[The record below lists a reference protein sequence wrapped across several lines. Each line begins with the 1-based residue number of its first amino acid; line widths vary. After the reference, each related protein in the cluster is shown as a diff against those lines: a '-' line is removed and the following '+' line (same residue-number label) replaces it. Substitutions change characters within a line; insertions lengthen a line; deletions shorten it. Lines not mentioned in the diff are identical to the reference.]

1 MIMNKN
7 IPVSSNRPIL
17 KSSNLLKLFSGKKV
31 LVTGHTGFKGTW
43 LCLWLEMLG
52 AKVIGY
58 SIDIPTKPSLFELTN
73 PKCIDIR
80 GDIRDFKNLNSVV
93 KKYKPEIIFH
103 LAAQPLVRTS
113 YKETLDTYQSNVMG
127 TANILETL
135 KYNKCVKAVVAI
147 TTDKVY
153 LNNETGK
160 TFKESDPLG
169 GYDPYSASKAACEI
183 VISSYRDSFF
193 NVKDYGKKHNVLIAS
208 ARAGNVIGGGDF
220 AKDRLIPD
228 FIRAIL
234 SKKDLK
240 IRNPQAI
247 RPWQHVLEPLSGYL
261 MLGANLLKGKKEFAQ
276 GWNFGPEKKDTKT
289 VEEIVKIMCQNF
301 DNKIKY
307 NIDKAEQ
314 PHEAH
319 YLKLDI
325 TKAKKY
331 LKWKPRW
338 TAKTALDKICDWT
351 KAYQQ
356 KKDMRKVC
364 IEQIQDFCKT
374 KKTQ

>member
-1 MIMNKN
+1 MINK
-7 IPVSSNRPIL
+7 
-17 KSSNLLKLFSGKKV
+17 KSIHPYIHTSIHQRIFFNKKI

-58 SIDIPTKPSLFELTN
+58 SVDIPTKPSLFEMVK

-80 GDIRDFKNLNSVV
+80 GDIRDVKKLNLVI

-103 LAAQPLVRTS
+103 LAAQPLVRLS
-113 YKETLDTYQSNVMG
+113 YQKTLETYQTNVIG
-127 TANILETL
+127 TANVLEAVRL
-135 KYNKCVKAVVAI
+135 NKFVKAVVAI

-160 TFKESDPLG
+160 AFKENDPLG

-183 VISSYRDSFF
+183 IISSYRNSFF
-193 NVKDYGKKHNVLIAS
+193 NIKDYGKTQNTLIS
-208 ARAGNVIGGGDF
+208 SVRAGNVIGGGDF

-234 SKKDLK
+234 AKRNLK
-240 IRNPQAI
+240 VRNPKAI

-276 GWNFGPEKKDTKT
+276 SWNFGPEKKDIKT
-289 VEEIVKIMCQNF
+289 VEEIVKIMCLNF

-307 NIDKAEQ
+307 GVDKTQQ

-325 TKAKKY
+325 TKAKKE
-331 LKWKPRW
+331 LNWKPKW
-338 TAKTALDKICDWT
+338 NVQIALSKICDWV

-356 KKDMRKVC
+356 KQNIREICEK
-364 IEQIQDFCKT
+364 QIQDFCKT
-374 KKTQ
+374 KI

>member
-1 MIMNKN
+1 MIINKN
-7 IPVSSNRPIL
+7 SPISSNPPIL
-17 KSSNLLKLFSGKKV
+17 QSSNLLKLFSSKKV
-31 LVTGHTGFKGTW
+31 LVTGHTGFKCSW
-43 LCLWLEMLG
+43 LTLWLEMLG

-58 SIDIPTKPSLFELTN
+58 SIDIPTKPSLFELVK

-80 GDIRDFKNLNSVV
+80 GDIRDFKKLNETV

-103 LAAQPLVRTS
+103 LAAQPLVRLS
-113 YKETLDTYQSNVMG
+113 YKETLDTYQSNVIG

-160 TFKESDPLG
+160 AFKESDPLG

-240 IRNPQAI
+240 IRNPKAI
-247 RPWQHVLEPLSGYL
+247 RPWQHVLEPLFGYL
-261 MLGANLLKGKKEFAQ
+261 LLGANLLKGKKEFAQ
-276 GWNFGPEKKDTKT
+276 GWNFGPDKKDIKT
-289 VEEIVKIMCQNF
+289 VEEIVKIMCDNF
-301 DNKIKY
+301 EGKIKY
-307 NIDKAEQ
+307 SIDKAKQ

-325 TKAKKY
+325 SKANKS
-331 LKWKPRW
+331 LNWKPRW
-338 TAKTALDKICDWT
+338 TVKIALNKICDWV
-351 KAYQQ
+351 KVYQQ
-356 KKDMRKVC
+356 KQNIREIC
-364 IEQIQDFCKT
+364 IEQIKEFIKG
-374 KKTQ
+374 

>member
-1 MIMNKN
+1 MKTNLPIIHTFIHPRIFFNKK
-7 IPVSSNRPIL
+7 I
-17 KSSNLLKLFSGKKV
+17 

-58 SIDIPTKPSLFELTN
+58 SIDVPTKPSLFELVK

-80 GDIRDFKNLNSVV
+80 GDVADFKKLNSVV

-103 LAAQPLVRTS
+103 LAAQPLVRLS
-113 YKETLDTYQSNVMG
+113 YEKTLDTYKSNVIG
-127 TANILETL
+127 TANVLETL
-135 KYNKCVKAVVAI
+135 KFNKCVKAVVTI

-153 LNNETGK
+153 LNNETGRA
-160 TFKESDPLG
+160 FKENDPLG

-183 VISSYRDSFF
+183 VISSYRNSFF
-193 NVKDYGKKHNVLIAS
+193 NVEDYGKSHNVLIAS

-240 IRNPQAI
+240 IRNPKAI

-276 GWNFGPEKKDTKT
+276 GWNFGPEKKDIKN
-289 VEEIVKIMCQNF
+289 VEEIVKIMCSNF
-301 DNKIKY
+301 DGKIKY
-307 NIDKAEQ
+307 NVDKTKQ

-325 TKAKKY
+325 TKAKKQ

-338 TAKTALDKICDWT
+338 NVQMALNKICDWV
-351 KAYQQ
+351 KVYQQ
-356 KKDMRKVC
+356 KQNIREICEK
-364 IEQIQDFCKT
+364 QIKEFMK
-374 KKTQ
+374 

>member
-1 MIMNKN
+1 MFNNIYKN
-7 IPVSSNRPIL
+7 
-17 KSSNLLKLFSGKKV
+17 KKV

-52 AKVIGY
+52 AKLIGY
-58 SIDIPTKPSLFELTN
+58 SIDIPTKPSLFEMVK
-73 PKCIDIR
+73 PKCVDIR
-80 GDIRDFKNLNSVV
+80 ADISDFKKLNSVI

-103 LAAQPLVRTS
+103 LAAQPLVRLS
-113 YKETLDTYQSNVMG
+113 YKKTLETYQTNVIG
-127 TANILETL
+127 TANILEVL
-135 KYNKCVKAVVAI
+135 KLNKFVKAVVAI

-153 LNNETGK
+153 LNNETGQA
-160 TFKESDPLG
+160 FKETDALG

-193 NVKDYGKKHNVLIAS
+193 NIRNYGKKHNTLIAS

-220 AKDRLIPD
+220 ANDRLIPD

-234 SKKDLK
+234 ANKDLK
-240 IRNPQAI
+240 IRNPNAI
-247 RPWQHVLEPLSGYL
+247 RPWQHVLEPLCGYL
-261 MLGANLLKGKKEFAQ
+261 MLGAKLLKGKKEFAQ
-276 GWNFGPEKKDTKT
+276 AWNFGPEKKDIKS
-289 VEEIVKIMCQNF
+289 VEEIIKIMNLNF
-301 DNKIKY
+301 DGKIKY
-307 NIDKAEQ
+307 SIDKTKQ

-325 TKAKKY
+325 TKAKKQ
-331 LKWKPRW
+331 LNWKPRW
-338 TAKTALDKICDWT
+338 NVQTTLNKICDWV

-356 KKDMRKVC
+356 KENIKKVC

-374 KKTQ
+374 KI